1 MPISKESFD
10 RINADFKSAEKS
22 IKDCE
27 ILMNELP
34 QGAVN
39 ELRYAASHLV
49 EYLVNED
56 DEHLKKFQ
64 RHCRR
69 AKYDSKEIPVL
80 MKKEKIDILLERF
93 QGNEDI
99 VSDVIGEGYSKILKS
114 RRETNKAIS
123 DANNSSDS
131 REDYL
136 DAINGCLEVLKQNLA
151 TLEDATPAI
160 ERKIKRAKPNNFW
173 VIVGVIVAIVFGI
186 LGMVLTI
193 YFNKK

>member
-1 MPISKESFD
+1 MPVTKESFD

-27 ILMNELP
+27 IWMNELP

-49 EYLVNED
+49 EYLVSED
-56 DEHLKKFQ
+56 EEHLKKFQ
-64 RHCRR
+64 RHCKR

-80 MKKEKIDILLERF
+80 MIKEKIDILLERF

-99 VSDVIGEGYSKILKS
+99 VSDVISEEYSKILKS

-123 DANNSSDS
+123 DANNLRDS
-131 REDYL
+131 REEYL
-136 DAINGCLEVLKQNLA
+136 DAINECLGVLQQNLA
-151 TLEDATPAI
+151 TLEDAVPAI
-160 ERKIKRAKPNNFW
+160 ERKIKRAKFHNYLGVLGLLAAVIAGIKSFW
-173 VIVGVIVAIVFGI
+173 
-186 LGMVLTI
+186 
-193 YFNKK
+193 